1 MSELMDLGCVTK
13 ETKANA
19 LDTLAYD
26 GLTDRP
32 IDGIEYIGD
41 GKEQ

>member
-1 MSELMDLGCVTK
+1 MSELIDLGRVTK
-13 ETKANA
+13 ETKANVIDA
-19 LDTLAYD
+19 LAYD

-32 IDGIEYIGD
+32 IDGLEYIGD